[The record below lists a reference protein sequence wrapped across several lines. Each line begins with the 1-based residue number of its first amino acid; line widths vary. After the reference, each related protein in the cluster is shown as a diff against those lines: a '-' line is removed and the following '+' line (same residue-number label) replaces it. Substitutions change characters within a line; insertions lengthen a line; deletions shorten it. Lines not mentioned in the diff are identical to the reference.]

1 MVESHGNYGVCGG
14 EFNSGGSLIEKKKK
28 KEYELWSL
36 KSSVGIP
43 LLPLSKC
50 ASVGKSF
57 IYSSNPQLL
66 ICRVRMNIATL
77 LDFVKTR

>member
-36 KSSVGIP
+36 KSSV
-43 LLPLSKC
+43 
-50 ASVGKSF
+50 
-57 IYSSNPQLL
+57 
-66 ICRVRMNIATL
+66 
-77 LDFVKTR
+77 